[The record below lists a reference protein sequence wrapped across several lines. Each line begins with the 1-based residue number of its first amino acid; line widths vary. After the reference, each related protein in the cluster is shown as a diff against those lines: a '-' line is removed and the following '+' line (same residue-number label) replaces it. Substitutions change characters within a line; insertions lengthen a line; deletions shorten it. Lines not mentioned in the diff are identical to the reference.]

1 MNSLIDRTALASFLG
16 ALLLIFAAGCN
27 TTRGFGED
35 VEAAGE
41 GVQNAAEEVEEE
53 LED

>member
-1 MNSLIDRTALASFLG
+1 MNKLATILMLMFLTSL
-16 ALLLIFAAGCN
+16 AACN

-35 VEAAGE
+35 VEATGE

-53 LED
+53 LEGEG